1 MKLGNLHGLGSIRS
15 SRTQLNTI
23 DYGNP
28 LPRDLDPALLWPGPQ
43 AEQCCHHPPPT
54 THHRSRCR
62 RPNQPVGR
70 WVLRAQG
77 HSPGTARRTKP
88 GFQDKPRLRLTGT
101 SSVDS
106 WLLATRCSGLEGHGL
121 RIHREKS
128 VRSAFPGQ
136 RWILPASACWH
147 MSSQFLFRR
156 RCTMCDSGPEP
167 HPCHTVNANPSASGP
182 HTK

>member
-1 MKLGNLHGLGSIRS
+1 MG
-15 SRTQLNTI
+15 
-23 DYGNP
+23 
-28 LPRDLDPALLWPGPQ
+28 
-43 AEQCCHHPPPT
+43 AE
-54 THHRSRCR
+54 S
-62 RPNQPVGR
+62 
-70 WVLRAQG
+70 AQG

-88 GFQDKPRLRLTGT
+88 GFQNKPRLRLTGT

-167 HPCHTVNANPSASGP
+167 HPCHTVNANPP
-182 HTK
+182 HPAPTQNENNNHADHDHVPATVLPRTLPHGSQTPESHENRDTRIQQGDFR